1 MKTLLLVL
9 LAGTLSAGP
18 TATPTPTPA
27 VTYVYGLGAKL
38 LPPVK
43 ALPTA
48 TPTRTTK

>member
-18 TATPTPTPA
+18 TATPTPTPK

-38 LPPVK
+38 LPPAKVV
-43 ALPTA
+43 PTA
-48 TPTRTTK
+48 TPTRMPK